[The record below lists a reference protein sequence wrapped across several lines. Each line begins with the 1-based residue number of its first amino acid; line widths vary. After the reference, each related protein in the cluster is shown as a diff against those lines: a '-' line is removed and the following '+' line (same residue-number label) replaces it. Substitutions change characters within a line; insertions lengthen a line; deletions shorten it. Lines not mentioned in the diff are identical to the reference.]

1 MIRIESLNKY
11 YNKGKSNELH
21 VINQTTITL
30 PDSGLLCILGES
42 GSGKT
47 TLMNVISGLDSFS
60 GGVIEVDN
68 VQIKKFGSKVQEKV
82 RNEKFGY
89 IFQNYYLLM
98 DRTVEYNI
106 MLALSMYNISD
117 EEKES
122 RIDYVLNAVNM
133 LRYKKRLVSQLSG
146 GQQQRV
152 AIARALVKSPKVI
165 FADEPT
171 GNLDEA
177 NTMNIMGIL
186 KKISKECLV
195 VIVTHEKTIAEFFAD
210 KILWIT
216 DGQIERE
223 EDRESSSVYQY
234 VDDSNL
240 YLQEFQKKEIQ
251 SKDVALEI
259 YGDMENQKLAIQIVY
274 ENGKLYLSAG
284 EGTNVEFL
292 TDNNEKKGH

>member
-1 MIRIESLNKY
+1 
-11 YNKGKSNELH
+11 
-21 VINQTTITL
+21 
-30 PDSGLLCILGES
+30 
-42 GSGKT
+42 
-47 TLMNVISGLDSFS
+47 MNVISGLDDFS
-60 GGVIEVDN
+60 DGIIEVDGTK
-68 VQIKKFGSKVQEKV
+68 IKKFGSKVQERV

-106 MLALSMYNISD
+106 MLALSMYDLSD

-122 RIDYVLNAVNM
+122 RIDYVLKAVNM

-195 VIVTHEKTIAEFFAD
+195 VIVTHEKAIAEFFAD
-210 KILWIT
+210 KILWIS
-216 DGQIERE
+216 DGQIEKE
-223 EDRESSSVYQY
+223 EDRESNSIYQY
-234 VDDSNL
+234 IDDSNL
-240 YLQEFQKKEIQ
+240 YLQEFSKKEIK
-251 SKDVALEI
+251 SRDVVLEI
-259 YGDMENQKLAIQIVY
+259 YGDMENQKLTVQFVY
-274 ENGKLYLSAG
+274 DSGKLYLSTG
-284 EGTNVEFL
+284 ESTNVEFL
-292 TDNNEKKGH
+292 TDSDEKKVIDSKRPILEEKDANNIVFELESV